1 MDHSLRTIS
10 YIADIG
16 DILVIMARRRI
27 LSSPGEESLQR
38 KKQAKILCHMKIKIK
53 ILRIIDLDAFSLKV
67 VMILMQVISTI
78 QTQITYLI
86 RFKYMA

>member
-1 MDHSLRTIS
+1 
-10 YIADIG
+10 
-16 DILVIMARRRI
+16 
-27 LSSPGEESLQR
+27 
-38 KKQAKILCHMKIKIK
+38 MKIKIK

>member
-1 MDHSLRTIS
+1 MKLGTHMPSRE
-10 YIADIG
+10 
-16 DILVIMARRRI
+16 RRKPIDTR
-27 LSSPGEESLQR
+27 LKKTNFYSGSHLNKR
-38 KKQAKILCHMKIKIK
+38 KIIKFSHKMKIKIK